1 MSSSNALLVMIFTVA
16 WMISAS
22 QAFINSTP
30 VVNSHT
36 YQHDHGIS
44 IHSYKPTANRISKL
58 MSTKNASTG
67 VTSTLISQMAVVAL
81 KLRLK
86 NHSGVKCDV
95 QSSVGSLLKSAIGPV
110 SVKGKDWASPLGLTC
125 RYIEASVDRC
135 QLDINSVLSKRKL
148 ILVEPAIGKAMV
160 SLNAQD
166 FGNFVTH
173 PLLLKQ
179 APVLQDRGT
188 FEFLKENVE
197 IQVETGVV
205 IFYGKMMGELYKC
218 ELKRGGGSLQK
229 ARIDVS
235 HVPSSSS
242 NFNHDEIGINM
253 RSLALELTNIVSD
266 FFNDLVFELDG
277 TFLRFSDLKVHV
289 GNSSSSS
296 PSLLIALAIT
306 VRKFPSPGIEF

>member
-1 MSSSNALLVMIFTVA
+1 MRAMNLNVSNLMFIITVFITAALITTRPT
-16 WMISAS
+16 
-22 QAFINSTP
+22 QALINTP
-30 VVNSHT
+30 VISHNYHRHSRNSMHA
-36 YQHDHGIS
+36 
-44 IHSYKPTANRISKL
+44 YKTVTNKMTTL
-58 MSTKNASTG
+58 MSTKNPSTG

-86 NHSGVKCDV
+86 KHSGVKCDV
-95 QSSVGSLLKSAIGPV
+95 QSSVGNLLKSAIGPV

-125 RYIEASVDRC
+125 RYIEANVDRC
-135 QLDINSVLSKRKL
+135 QLDMNSVLSKRKL

-179 APVLQDRGT
+179 APVLKNGEKI
-188 FEFLKENVE
+188 EFLKDNVE

-205 IFYGKMMGELYKC
+205 VFYGKMMGELYKC
-218 ELKRGGGSLQK
+218 ELQRGSMQK

-235 HVPSSSS
+235 HAINSDGSSR
-242 NFNHDEIGINM
+242 NM
-253 RSLALELTNIVSD
+253 SLVALELTNVISN

-277 TFLRFSDLKVHV
+277 TFLSFSDMKVHV
-289 GNSSSSS
+289 GNASTSN
-296 PSLLIALAIT
+296 PSLLMALTIT